1 MPFLGSQKS
10 QQFLSQAT
18 LDHSKLVANLSSR
31 PLSPVEEEV
40 LALVLSFAIAPS
52 CIPYEDII
60 SATEATA
67 HRLDHKVADSLI
79 LRVSA
84 AL

>member
-1 MPFLGSQKS
+1 M
-10 QQFLSQAT
+10 
-18 LDHSKLVANLSSR
+18 HLSSR

-40 LALVLSFAIAPS
+40 LALGLSFAITPS

-67 HRLDHKVADSLI
+67 R
-79 LRVSA
+79 
-84 AL
+84 